1 MLKGIQHPDD
11 ARRALDAGADG
22 VWVSNH
28 AGRQLDGAIGSLDA
42 LPAVAEAVAGRVPIV
57 FDSGVRGGAD
67 VLRALAL
74 GATAVA
80 VAHPWIFG
88 LAIAGEAGAREAL
101 RNVLAELDLA
111 LALSGHLSPADLT
124 SEALSVMPPATGGP
138 SPRR

>member
-1 MLKGIQHPDD
+1 VAD
-11 ARRALDAGADG
+11 AVGGA
-22 VWVSNH
+22 
-28 AGRQLDGAIGSLDA
+28 A
-42 LPAVAEAVAGRVPIV
+42 PIV

-80 VAHPWIFG
+80 VAHPWIYG

-101 RNVLAELDLA
+101 RNVLAEFDLTIG
-111 LALSGHLSPADLT
+111 LSGHRSPAELDRDSLAIT
-124 SEALSVMPPATGGP
+124 PLAFTPPGGDAP